1 MSDDRQVAAE
11 REFQARVTA
20 LHEARARQAEVG
32 AALNRLAVD
41 QRHLSREE
49 AAARRDLLVAERD
62 RIAAE
67 VQQLHDRARQA
78 HAEFRR
84 LTDVD
89 AEPDQ
94 IEPDEPA
101 AGYQQPPFGEWR

>member
-11 REFQARVTA
+11 REFQARVSA

-32 AALNRLAVD
+32 AALNRLALD
-41 QRHLSREE
+41 QRHLSTEE
-49 AAARRDLLVAERD
+49 AAARRDQLLAERD
-62 RIAAE
+62 RLVAE
-67 VQQLHDRARQA
+67 VQQLHDRARRA

-89 AEPDQ
+89 AEPDE
-94 IEPDEPA
+94 IEPQEPA
-101 AGYQQPPFGEWR
+101 SGYQQPPFGERW